1 MGNNKGKGKAATPA
15 PASAPAAG
23 ASANSSSK
31 KSAKS
36 SAAAQ
41 KKPAEDDFI
50 VFTNSTKD
58 KPKNKKA
65 GVADEQAEPGP
76 PGPPKPTVKQIIG
89 GASWTG
95 KLPVNLLSEHCQK
108 QKWNRPDYQPVSN
121 CLSSGDTMYMV
132 RKNTSIDTYHRSV
145 GPRASRTL
153 SRSALRTTRRTRQ
166 SS

>member
-1 MGNNKGKGKAATPA
+1 MGNKGKGKAAAPA

-23 ASANSSSK
+23 ASASSSSK

-58 KPKNKKA
+58 KPKNKRT
-65 GVADEQAEPGP
+65 GGADEQAELGV

-121 CLSSGDTMYMV
+121 FLDRGDTMYTTRMNV
-132 RKNTSIDTYHRSV
+132 SIDTFYRSV
-145 GPRASRTL
+145 VPRASRTL
-153 SRSALRTTRRTRQ
+153 FRSVIRITRRTRQ
-166 SS
+166 LS